1 MVNNKE
7 DAEKELKNRLEKNTD
22 CNILDVSISS
32 NPIYTVTVEGTEVPK
47 TIFDIC
53 ESYLGY
59 KSVEVEK
66 VRFTDEYDEAM
77 QSIFYI

>member
-1 MVNNKE
+1 MVNSKE
-7 DAEKELKNRLEKNTD
+7 DAEEELKNRLEENTN

-32 NPIYTVTVEGTEVPK
+32 NPIYTVTVEGTKVPK
-47 TIFDIC
+47 TVSDIC